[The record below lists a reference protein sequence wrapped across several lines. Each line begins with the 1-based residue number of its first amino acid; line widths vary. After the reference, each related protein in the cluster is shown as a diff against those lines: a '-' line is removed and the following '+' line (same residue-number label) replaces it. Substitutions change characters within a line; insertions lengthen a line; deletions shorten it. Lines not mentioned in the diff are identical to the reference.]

1 MIQYTI
7 VTTFSGVAVFDGKL
21 KGAKLKYQGGNLE
34 VYIRGACPLAIREKV
49 HYHAMSL
56 ARAHHIPLS
65 QFKAYG
71 WV

>member
-7 VTTFSGVAVFDGKL
+7 VTSYSGVAVFDGRQ
-21 KGAKLKYQGGNLE
+21 KGARLKYAGGNLE
-34 VYIRGACPLAIREKV
+34 VYVRGACPKYIRDKV

-56 ARAHHIPLS
+56 ALAHHIPLK
-65 QFKAYG
+65 QFVSYG